1 MKAMMLLM
9 DTLISEL
16 RGLRGHRGL
25 RGLFSQNRPTP
36 QVVFFVEC
44 AKKKPL
50 HLI

>member
-1 MKAMMLLM
+1 M
-9 DTLISEL
+9 DTLINEL

-25 RGLFSQNRPTP
+25 RGLFSQNCPTP

-50 HLI
+50 PLR